1 MANFFSSDM
10 AQTALKM
17 CQTTTSTL
25 TMVFDTITAL
35 TDNDKTD
42 IVNKLTTLFSDSI
55 SSFTIDAGVVATVP
69 SSLPSPN
76 AVALTSASSSSSNVS
91 LQGTTQKLKVSAVGT
106 PKSGTSAA
114 DAASKMKTK
123 VSSTQLNQY
132 SSTKNLVKSPLA
144 TQSAAALANVNAATP
159 AISKT
164 TKSASASVFTPV
176 SVTLSV
182 VCMAVAL
189 VYAGML

>member
-25 TMVFDTITAL
+25 TMVYDTTTAL
-35 TDNDKTD
+35 TDSDKAD
-42 IVNKLTTLFSDSI
+42 ILNKLTTLFSDSI

-76 AVALTSASSSSSNVS
+76 AVALTSASSSSSNIS
-91 LQGTTQKLKVSAVGT
+91 LQSTTQKLKVSAVGT

-114 DAASKMKTK
+114 DAASKMKTT
-123 VSSTQLNQY
+123 VSSTQLTQY
-132 SSTKNLVKSPLA
+132 STNNKNLVKRPLA
-144 TQSAAALANVNAATP
+144 TQSAAPLANVNAATP
-159 AISKT
+159 AIKT
-164 TKSASASVFTPV
+164 TKSASASVFNPV

-182 VCMAVAL
+182 ACMAVAL